1 MSSPSS
7 TTVPEPVLIRPAW
20 WNAWIVAPLVGLVFG
35 VIGTGAIDANFADE
49 GAKWPVVF
57 LPIIAGVVATLF
69 IVLGRRQGWWTLRN
83 GVLHKGPQETPLLT
97 LDDVVATRL
106 GLPEDWP
113 KVTAAMKAVPHRRI
127 RGAAEAA
134 EAVNS
139 MCLVV
144 QLTGGRWFVWNGIH
158 YAGGGHVLRA
168 LEDASDETL
177 ELDDIPKS
185 IRRKL
190 SANLTANRIL
200 HE

>member
-1 MSSPSS
+1 MPSS
-7 TTVPEPVLIRPAW
+7 VPEPILIRPAW

-35 VIGTGAIDANFADE
+35 VFGTSIIGMNFAE
-49 GAKWPVVF
+49 KGAKWPVVF
-57 LPIIAGVVATLF
+57 LPIIAAAVATLF
-69 IVLGRRQGWWTLRN
+69 IVLGRRQAFWTLRD
-83 GVLHKGPQETPLLT
+83 GVLHKGSQETPLLR

-106 GLPEDWP
+106 GLPNDWP

-139 MCLVV
+139 SCLVV
-144 QLTGGRWFVWNGIH
+144 QLTGGRWFVWNGVY
-158 YAGGGHVLRA
+158 YAGGGQILRA
-168 LEDASDETL
+168 LEDAGDATL
-177 ELDDIPKS
+177 EIDDIPKS